1 MNVIGFVITSAASP
15 EELGGFEKEKVMQ
28 KVGGA
33 VVSKLSDSLVSG
45 LYIDKNSSRI
55 LGESLKN
62 PKAILI

>member
-1 MNVIGFVITSAASP
+1 LNVIGFVITSAASTG
-15 EELGGFEKEKVMQ
+15 ELEKKFTQ

-33 VVSKLSDSLVSG
+33 MIPKVSDSLVSG

>member
-1 MNVIGFVITSAASP
+1 LNVIGFVITSAASTG
-15 EELGGFEKEKVMQ
+15 ELEKKFTQ